1 MNLQSSWEDRTNKI
15 ESENKLR
22 AILDGAN
29 FQSTVLCSEMFQ
41 SLWTGVAKHYYF
53 RNITAR
59 PRLKCENIS
68 RKKEVSK
75 MS

>member
-1 MNLQSSWEDRTNKI
+1 MNLQSSWEDRTNEL
-15 ESENKLR
+15 ESENKC

-41 SLWTGVAKHYYF
+41 SLWTGVAEHYF